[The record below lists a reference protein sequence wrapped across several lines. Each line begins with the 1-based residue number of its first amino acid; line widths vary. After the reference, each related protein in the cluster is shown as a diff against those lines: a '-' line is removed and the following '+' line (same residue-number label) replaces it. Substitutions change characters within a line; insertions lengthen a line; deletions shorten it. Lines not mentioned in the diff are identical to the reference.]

1 MQQYKDKF
9 AGSQA
14 DRRDRDVEAANMAE
28 QLKKTKL
35 SGSIFV
41 SSKSCLAYKIRDFEP
56 IIVTCAAVAC

>member
-1 MQQYKDKF
+1 MLKYKDKF

-14 DRRDRDVEAANMAE
+14 DRLARDVEAADMAE

-41 SSKSCLAYKIRDFEP
+41 LSKCCLRSRAHRSNLWLNSLRIM
-56 IIVTCAAVAC
+56 